1 MSLLG
6 GLAAD
11 GAERIRVVT
20 TVPHPG
26 IGAPWDG
33 WCRYEAA
40 INELLG
46 AFPVWGIW
54 MVEDR
59 RCHLLGGRRDFAG
72 WPR

>member
-33 WCRYEAA
+33 WCR
-40 INELLG
+40 
-46 AFPVWGIW
+46 
-54 MVEDR
+54 
-59 RCHLLGGRRDFAG
+59 
-72 WPR
+72 